1 VRINEKGKKWT
12 NVDGFDENV
21 GRLEVIPSC

>member
-1 VRINEKGKKWT
+1 LT
-12 NVDGFDENV
+12 NIDYFDENV